1 MADYW
6 ITLFHSAF
14 TSRSLPMFLSQ
25 VWLRTLPMSR
35 VRFVVS
41 TSPNVDYRTICDD
54 TISNRKPCL
63 QDGGIAVAQLR
74 DGMVGRKAIG

>member
-1 MADYW
+1 
-6 ITLFHSAF
+6 
-14 TSRSLPMFLSQ
+14 
-25 VWLRTLPMSR
+25 MSR

-74 DGMVGRKAIG
+74 EGMVGRKAIG